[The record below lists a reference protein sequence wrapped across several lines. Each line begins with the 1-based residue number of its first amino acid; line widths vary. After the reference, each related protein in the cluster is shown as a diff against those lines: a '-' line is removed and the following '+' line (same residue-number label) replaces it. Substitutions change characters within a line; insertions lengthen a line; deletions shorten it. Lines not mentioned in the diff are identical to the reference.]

1 MRAIV
6 IVLIGLVNSILIG
19 LTFSKNTE
27 AVFFLNQ
34 FFYCWYLISSLSFVS
49 LLFLK
54 LQSFSAIAIFLLD
67 CFLLSRLARVLN
79 GNHATVGLM
88 IVFVAFMTAWIA
100 MRFKK

>member
-6 IVLIGLVNSILIG
+6 IVLIGLVNSIPIG

-27 AVFFLNQ
+27 AVFVLNQ

-49 LLFLK
+49 LLFL
-54 LQSFSAIAIFLLD
+54 LQSFSAIAIFLLN